1 MFSKLTNNDYR
12 VILNYYNIPITKSTP
27 NTKIKDLAEDILAT
41 KLCKC
46 IKSVQK
52 STKDNTES
60 RSIALCKDSVIKK
73 KKLHIYNF
81 SCKNNKGLIPK
92 KNTSLKLLKTTKTII
107 PQYKGKIRQTKI
119 TRKIIK

>member
-1 MFSKLTNNDYR
+1 MLSKLTNKDYR
-12 VILNYYNIPITKSTP
+12 VILNYYNVPITKSTS

-52 STKDNTES
+52 STNDTTES
-60 RSIALCKDSVIKK
+60 RSIAICKDAVIKK

-92 KNTSLKLLKTTKTII
+92 KNTSLKLLKTSKTII
-107 PQYKGKIRQTKI
+107 PQYKGKIRPSKK
-119 TRKIIK
+119 TRKL